1 MSPPRVTGALLLA
14 DVPTLRGAMQAS
26 GLALG
31 PVVHHW
37 GPVLTR
43 RLKLAQFDYGKKCS
57 EAARLTEGMS
67 GREISQL
74 AVAWQVSWG
83 HAQHRCELSQS
94 GGPLSCVK
102 GPVLASVSPRGGRG
116 ARAHGAESVPGNE
129 LRVSAS
135 GPRRPVLGPSGRPA
149 LCPGSG
155 PRQSVP
161 GALQK
166 GGRPGAPAWVG
177 QGNPVGLAGHGN
189 EPGKD
194 CRLIRIGHHLP
205 PEVCVVCSPLC
216 VSRSPVA
223 SRQPVLQFTAGATL
237 ASRHPGPAFA
247 LKCAGSRSVGLSGS
261 GSLGCSPQEVCAH
274 RGRVPSG
281 LVLRCW
287 PPLAQGLS
295 QATWQPSHC
304 KRSF

>member
-1 MSPPRVTGALLLA
+1 MSQETSCVSRHRGPAGLCSAPQDALRCVLVQGPGSQFQELCRK
-14 DVPTLRGAMQAS
+14 VGGQGPWPGWGRGI
-26 GLALG
+26 L
-31 PVVHHW
+31 W
-37 GPVLTR
+37 
-43 RLKLAQFDYGKKCS
+43 
-57 EAARLTEGMS
+57 
-67 GREISQL
+67 
-74 AVAWQVSWG
+74 AWQG
-83 HAQHRCELSQS
+83 T
-94 GGPLSCVK
+94 GD
-102 GPVLASVSPRGGRG
+102 
-116 ARAHGAESVPGNE
+116 
-129 LRVSAS
+129 
-135 GPRRPVLGPSGRPA
+135 
-149 LCPGSG
+149 
-155 PRQSVP
+155 
-161 GALQK
+161 
-166 GGRPGAPAWVG
+166 
-177 QGNPVGLAGHGN
+177 